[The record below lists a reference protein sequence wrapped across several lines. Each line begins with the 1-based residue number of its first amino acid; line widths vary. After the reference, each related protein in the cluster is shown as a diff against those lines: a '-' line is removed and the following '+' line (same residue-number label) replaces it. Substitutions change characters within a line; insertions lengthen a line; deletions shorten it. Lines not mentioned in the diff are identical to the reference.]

1 MEGKS
6 KWEVRGGKSWVRRP
20 QRNGGWRYWP
30 RCHILIESEEGFR
43 AEGEIEGGIQD
54 LL

>member
-1 MEGKS
+1 VGSERGEIVGSEGRS
-6 KWEVRGGKSWVRRP
+6 ETVGGDTGPGS
-20 QRNGGWRYWP
+20 
-30 RCHILIESEEGFR
+30 HILIESEEGFR